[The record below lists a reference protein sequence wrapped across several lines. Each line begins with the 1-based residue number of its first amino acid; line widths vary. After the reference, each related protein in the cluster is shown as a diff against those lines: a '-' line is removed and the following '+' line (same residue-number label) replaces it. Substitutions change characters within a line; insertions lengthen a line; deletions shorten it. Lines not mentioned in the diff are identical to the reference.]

1 MILDYVAFV
10 VEVELE
16 NDSVIGLAQ
25 IVDCK
30 KWPDDVGD
38 SRSEE
43 LWIIVVA
50 CNELALPFIRDL
62 LSACISV
69 QAASE
74 GVSADWVIWTGFPWY
89 HCCCSTRVYPE
100 ADPSA
105 SLRFSRSGLSAS

>member
-1 MILDYVAFV
+1 MKKVAVILDYVAFV

-62 LSACISV
+62 LSTRVGVEPACESV
-69 QAASE
+69 LAHWIVGASL
-74 GVSADWVIWTGFPWY
+74 PWY
-89 HCCCSTRVYPE
+89 HRCCST
-100 ADPSA
+100 
-105 SLRFSRSGLSAS
+105 